1 MTLPPSEYR
10 SSIIGAPNVKLDI
23 RKPGS
28 HDHQFLFTIFVL
40 FRLQNALIETPY
52 MEGTTE
58 DELRDTTGVAG
69 TTIGVNNVRGCES
82 GITPV

>member
-28 HDHQFLFTIFVL
+28 HDHEFLFTIFVL
-40 FRLQNALIETPY
+40 FHLHPY
-52 MEGTTE
+52 MQGITE
-58 DELRDTTGVAG
+58 DELRNMTSMTGATVDT
-69 TTIGVNNVRGCES
+69 NNKRVRES
-82 GITPV
+82 DAP